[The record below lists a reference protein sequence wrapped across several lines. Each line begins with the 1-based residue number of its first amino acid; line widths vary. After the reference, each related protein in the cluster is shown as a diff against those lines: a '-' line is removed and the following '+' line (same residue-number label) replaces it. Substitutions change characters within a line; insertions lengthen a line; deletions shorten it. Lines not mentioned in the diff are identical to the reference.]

1 MTMKSLFRTTS
12 LLIAIG
18 LATGCSGPRRF
29 ERQAG
34 SVRLPS
40 APVLEPSP
48 EASYDPDKVGTVG
61 APQPARE
68 GVPAVPTLSPFGD

>member
-1 MTMKSLFRTTS
+1 MKTLFRAAA

-18 LATGCSGPRRF
+18 LASGCNGPRRF

-48 EASYDPDKVGTVG
+48 ADDPDKVGTVG
-61 APQPARE
+61 TPQP
-68 GVPAVPTLSPFGD
+68 PAPNGISAAPSISPFGE